1 MVTVVT
7 IKAFRSRLV
16 TMIDAVD
23 GWMLEARARQ
33 RSCDRCGNEVE
44 TGASTVGCTSRAAFV
59 FATRTVTEWK
69 LERRPMKCPER
80 RPGWKL
86 ERWPKQFRGGDPGGT
101 WSVDLCSGLRSPPER
116 LRKTERRPK
125 QQPSQQV
132 ATGAVIGAAIF
143 AAMYLNFI
151 YLL

>member
-16 TMIDAVD
+16 AMIDAVD

-44 TGASTVGCTSRAAFV
+44 TGASTNEVSGAATGV
-59 FATRTVTEWK
+59 ETGALAKAV
-69 LERRPMKCPER
+69 P
-80 RPGWKL
+80 
-86 ERWPKQFRGGDPGGT
+86 GGDPGGT